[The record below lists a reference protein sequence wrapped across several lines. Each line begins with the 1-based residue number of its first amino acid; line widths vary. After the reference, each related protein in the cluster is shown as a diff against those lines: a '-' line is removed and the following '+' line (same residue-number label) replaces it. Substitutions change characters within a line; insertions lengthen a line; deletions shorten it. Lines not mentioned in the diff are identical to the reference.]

1 MKKIVF
7 VVNYFS
13 PDVASLGQLMGDL
26 CFELQEDFHIT
37 VITSHPHYADELQ
50 EALPDRLEWNG
61 TVKVIRMKLPKM
73 NKQSKVSRIKY
84 MAAYFF
90 KALRVLTKESDVD
103 VIYTVSQP
111 PILGGLIGTIGK
123 RMKQSRHIYN
133 IQDFNPEQAE
143 AVSYSPSPV
152 ITKIAAAVDKLN
164 CRYADLNIVVGNDM
178 AATLQKRFTAGA
190 PDYEVIHNWV
200 DEEDLV
206 PKPQTDAGVAAF
218 LQEKRLEGKFVV
230 MYSGN
235 LGLFY
240 DLENIIRITEA
251 FRDHPDIVFAFVG
264 EGAKKKE
271 MQDYVE
277 ASHVKNVYFFPYE
290 PKERIKY
297 SLNAA
302 DVHLVVNQK
311 GIKGVSVPSKIY
323 GVLAVGKPVL
333 GVLENGSEA
342 AVIIEHS
349 GAGVVIE
356 PGQYEEIIDAVYS
369 FYGLS
374 QEERETIGRKGR
386 LYLEQHLTRRQSI
399 DKYKAV
405 FQQV

>member
-7 VVNYFS
+7 VVNYFP

-26 CFELQEDFHIT
+26 CFGLQDDFRIT
-37 VITSHPHYADELQ
+37 VITSHPHYADELN
-50 EALPDRLEWNG
+50 EALPDRLEWIG
-61 TVKVIRMKLPKM
+61 SVKVIRMKLPAV
-73 NKQSKVSRIKY
+73 NKQSKVSRVRY
-84 MAAYFF
+84 MAAYFA
-90 KALRVLTKESDVD
+90 KALRALLKESGVD

-123 RMKQSRHIYN
+123 KAKGAKHIYN

-143 AVSYSPSPV
+143 AVAYSPSPA
-152 ITKIAAAVDKLN
+152 ITKMAAVVDKLN
-164 CRYADLNIVVGNDM
+164 CRYADMNIVVGSDM
-178 AATLQKRFTAGA
+178 AATLQKRFTSGT

-200 DEEDLV
+200 DEKDLV
-206 PKPQTDAGVAAF
+206 PKQRTDKGVEEF
-218 LQEKRLEGKFVV
+218 LHEKQLEGKFIV

-240 DLENIIRITEA
+240 DLENLIRIPEA
-251 FRDHPDIVFAFVG
+251 FRDNPDIVFVFIG
-264 EGAKKKE
+264 EGAKKSEMKE
-271 MQDYVE
+271 YVT
-277 ASHVKNVYFFPYE
+277 ASQLPNVHFFPYE

-333 GVLENGSEA
+333 GVLEKGSEA
-342 AVIIEHS
+342 AVIIERS

-356 PGQYEEIIDAVYS
+356 PGRYGEIIEAVRRY
-369 FYGLS
+369 YEKTE
-374 QEERETIGRKGR
+374 EEREAIGQQGR
-386 LYLEQHLTRRQSI
+386 MYLEEHLTRRNSI

>member
-1 MKKIVF
+1 MKNIVF

-26 CFELQEDFHIT
+26 CVDLQKDFNIT
-37 VITSHPHYADELQ
+37 VITSHPHYADDLQ
-50 EALPDRLEWNG
+50 QALPDRLEWNG
-61 TVKVIRMKLPKM
+61 SVKVIRMKLPKV
-73 NKQSKVSRIKY
+73 NKQSKVSRITY

-90 KALRVLTKESDVD
+90 KALRMLVKETEVD

-123 RMKQSRHIYN
+123 RMKKAKHIYN

-143 AVSYSPSPV
+143 AVSYSPSPIV
-152 ITKIAAAVDKLN
+152 TKIAAEVDKLN
-164 CRYADLNIVVGNDM
+164 CRYADMNIVVGSDM
-178 AATLQKRFTAGA
+178 AATLQNRFNTGT

-206 PKPQTDAGVAAF
+206 PKPRTDKGVAAF
-218 LQEKRLEGKFVV
+218 LHEKQLEDKFIV

-251 FRDHPDIVFAFVG
+251 FREYRDIAFVFIG

-271 MQDYVE
+271 MEDYAQANRLE
-277 ASHVKNVYFFPYE
+277 NVYFFPYE

-342 AVIIEHS
+342 AVIIERS

-356 PGQYEEIIDAVYS
+356 PGRYEEIIDAVYM
-369 FYGLS
+369 YYHLP
-374 QEERETIGRKGR
+374 EEDRKAIGQKGR

-405 FQQV
+405 LQQV